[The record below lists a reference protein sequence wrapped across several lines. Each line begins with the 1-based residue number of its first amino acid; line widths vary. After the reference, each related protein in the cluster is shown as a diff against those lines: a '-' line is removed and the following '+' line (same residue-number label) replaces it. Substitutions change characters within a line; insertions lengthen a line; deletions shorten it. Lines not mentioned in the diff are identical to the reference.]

1 MSKNDTTQTHT
12 LAATVCTCM
21 WLCVC
26 AGGEVRWE
34 TKRGKSRQA
43 VRSDSS
49 YREDGRIALHANKL
63 RVSRADGTPS
73 HKVRSTSLVHV
84 KLRVSRTGGH
94 PETALKT
101 AAVAG
106 LGQTLIL
113 QIHHVLLC
121 RFLHRKLS
129 LSTNCIEKIT
139 NLNGLSECWLHTHTH
154 THSDH
159 RWKRVVV
166 MGCLVLPENL
176 KILSLGRNNIKSF
189 AGLVSH
195 TGHWGVLGTWV
206 RQIMH
211 GHKLRRMM
219 TELLP
224 GLKFPSTLDL
234 TNHEHPCKMF
244 SFIFSYLCHKKN
256 ITTRNSV
263 FIPTL
268 LTWQHVDLKPTTQVQ
283 QIQDVCLWSGFT

>member
-1 MSKNDTTQTHT
+1 MD
-12 LAATVCTCM
+12 A
-21 WLCVC
+21 
-26 AGGEVRWE
+26 
-34 TKRGKSRQA
+34 
-43 VRSDSS
+43 
-49 YREDGRIALHANKL
+49 
-63 RVSRADGTPS
+63 
-73 HKVRSTSLVHV
+73 
-84 KLRVSRTGGH
+84 
-94 PETALKT
+94 
-101 AAVAG
+101 
-106 LGQTLIL
+106 
-113 QIHHVLLC
+113 
-121 RFLHRKLS
+121 S
-129 LSTNCIEKIT
+129 LSTLTNCEWVVQTGRRLIKSEVLHLFM
-139 NLNGLSECWLHTHTH
+139 LNCAGQQNRRTPRNSLKNSSSGRFGPNTHPSNPSRVVVSLSSQETVSVHKLHREDNKPQRPEWVLTTHTHTH

>member
-1 MSKNDTTQTHT
+1 MD
-12 LAATVCTCM
+12 A
-21 WLCVC
+21 
-26 AGGEVRWE
+26 
-34 TKRGKSRQA
+34 
-43 VRSDSS
+43 
-49 YREDGRIALHANKL
+49 
-63 RVSRADGTPS
+63 
-73 HKVRSTSLVHV
+73 
-84 KLRVSRTGGH
+84 
-94 PETALKT
+94 
-101 AAVAG
+101 
-106 LGQTLIL
+106 
-113 QIHHVLLC
+113 
-121 RFLHRKLS
+121 S
-129 LSTNCIEKIT
+129 LSTLTNCEWVVQTGRRLIKSEVLHLFM
-139 NLNGLSECWLHTHTH
+139 LNCAGQQNRRTPRNSLKNSSSGRFGPNTHPSNPSRVVVSLSSQETVSVHKLHREDNKPQRPEWVLTTHTH
-154 THSDH
+154 PHTLWPQMETCCCNGMFGPSREPEDFVFRKEQHQ
-159 RWKRVVV
+159 VV
-166 MGCLVLPENL
+166 
-176 KILSLGRNNIKSF
+176 RR
-189 AGLVSH
+189 AGESH
-195 TGHWGVLGTWV
+195 GTLRRPGTWV